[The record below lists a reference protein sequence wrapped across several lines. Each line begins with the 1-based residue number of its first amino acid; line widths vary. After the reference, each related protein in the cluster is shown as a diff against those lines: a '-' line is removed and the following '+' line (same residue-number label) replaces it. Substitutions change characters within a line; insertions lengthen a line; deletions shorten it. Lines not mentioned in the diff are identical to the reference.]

1 MKIKDAAAIIES
13 YAPEAAAMQSDNSGL
28 QAGDPENELSG
39 VMLCVDVTEFV
50 IEEALKKGANL
61 IISHHP
67 FLFSA
72 VRKISRAVPKGKMIW
87 DIIQNNLSVYS
98 SHTCMDV
105 AQNGLNA
112 YLADQLALSD
122 RRFLGD
128 WAENFLKM
136 QVSVPA
142 PHFEEFRNA
151 LVSSGFIQSGTVMNM
166 HALKSERTDVMPGD
180 EAGLFE
186 PEYIIFE
193 GICLKSASAGLIDAI
208 YRYHPQQNPSF
219 SFSDTVSAG
228 TSSGI
233 GICGDLPEE
242 VSSEEFIE
250 TAKKIFGCSSLRVSA
265 NYKGKMI
272 KRAAVCSGSGAF
284 LADSAGRN
292 GADVF
297 ITSDTK
303 MPDFLAA
310 CENDI
315 ILISPTHFESEY
327 CFVSIINNI
336 LLGKIGDVPIYISE
350 MCDTEVII

>member
-1 MKIKDAAAIIES
+1 MKIKEAAAIIES

-28 QAGDPENELSG
+28 QAGDPESELSG
-39 VMLCVDVTEFV
+39 VMLCVDVTDFV
-50 IEEALKKGANL
+50 IEEAVKKGANL

-72 VRKISRAVPKGKMIW
+72 VRKISRTSPKGKMIW
-87 DIIQNNLSVYS
+87 DIIQNGLSVYS

-112 YLADQLALSD
+112 FLADQFGIAG

-128 WAENFLKM
+128 WAENFLRM

-142 PHFEEFRNA
+142 SHFEEFRNA
-151 LVSSGFIQSGTVMNM
+151 LISSGFAQTGKIMNVQV
-166 HALKSERTDVMPGD
+166 LSSERPEGMSDGD
-180 EAGLFE
+180 SDYSGSD
-186 PEYIIFE
+186 IILE
-193 GICLKSASAGLIDAI
+193 GICLKSASAGLIDVI
-208 YRYHPQQNPSF
+208 YRHHPLQNPSF

-228 TSSGI
+228 TMTGI

-242 VSSEEFIE
+242 VSAEEFIE
-250 TAKKIFGCSSLRVSA
+250 TVKKIFGCTHLRISA
-265 NYKGKMI
+265 NYKGRII
-272 KRAAVCSGSGAF
+272 KRAALCSGSGAF
-284 LADSAGRN
+284 LAESARSK

-303 MPDFLAA
+303 MPDFLSA

-336 LLGKIGDVPIYISE
+336 LLGNIGDVPIYISE